1 MNYTGAVIRQR
12 FEQLVAS
19 RQVVQAKWD
28 DCERYIAPFRGGRF
42 FNEQR
47 GESQKD
53 WGSITDVWDST
64 AIMGAQRLAASIHA
78 AVTSPA
84 IRWFRLAFRDSAIQK
99 DKQAKGWLD
108 DCSDKMFDEIQA
120 SDFNTEIS
128 MAYQDMV
135 VFGPSAMIE
144 EPMKERFP
152 GLWNG
157 LDFTCVPIRE
167 IYFEE
172 DHRDRAKVFYRRL
185 QWTPV
190 QIVDKFGADK
200 CPEWVR
206 LKAENSTGVEERIDV
221 IFCIFKRDEI
231 PTLRLGEVAAPKLRP
246 YGFKYVLRAAGD
258 ELGEE
263 GGYYDMP
270 AYIARWE
277 KTSGSMWGHGP
288 GMIALPTVKYL
299 NAWMEAQKNSAEKQV
314 DPAMLV
320 TERGL
325 ISDPDLTPGGI
336 TVVRTLDDIKMFESG
351 ARQDVAVQVLMD
363 LREMVR
369 KFFREDDLQLKSSPQ
384 MTATE
389 AQIRYELMN
398 RLLGSTLA
406 RIQND
411 LLDPLLQNTFNIMY
425 REKQFGETPQSIL
438 NTRAEMQI
446 EYLGPLMR
454 SQRTDEVGAIERLFQ
469 SVGNAA
475 QVFPE
480 VVDVMDPIAAVREI
494 AERLST
500 PAACLRD
507 ANEIAQRKQQ
517 RDQMQKAM
525 QAEQEGKAA
534 NQHAQAQA
542 AMAQA
547 NQQGG
552 PAASA

>member
-1 MNYTGAVIRQR
+1 MKFTPAIIRQR
-12 FEQLVAS
+12 FEQLVGS
-19 RQVVQAKWD
+19 RQVVQAFWD
-28 DCERYIAPFRGGRF
+28 DCERYIAPYRGGRF

-53 WGSITDVWDST
+53 YGSITDVWDST

-84 IRWFRLAFRDSAIQK
+84 IRWFRLAFRDAAIQK
-99 DKQAKGWLD
+99 DKAAKGWLD
-108 DCSDKMFDEIQA
+108 DCSDRMFDEIQA

-128 MAYQDMV
+128 CAYQDMV

-144 EPMKERFP
+144 EAAKEKFP

-172 DHRDRAKVFYRRL
+172 DHKSRARVFYRRL

-190 QIVDKFGADK
+190 QIMDKFAEK
-200 CPEWVR
+200 TPEWVR
-206 LKAENSTGVEERIDV
+206 LKADNSTGVEDRIDV

-231 PTLRLGEVAAPKLRP
+231 DPLKLGEVASPLRRP
-246 YGFKYVLRAAGD
+246 YGYQYVLRATGEPLGD
-258 ELGEE
+258 E
-263 GGYYDMP
+263 GGYYEMP

-277 KTSGSMWGHGP
+277 KTSGSIWGHGP

-314 DPAMLV
+314 DPSMLV

-369 KFFREDDLQLKSSPQ
+369 KFFREDDLQLKQSPQ

-411 LLDPLLQNTFNIMY
+411 LLDPLLQTTFNIMF
-425 REKQFGETPQSIL
+425 RAKQFAEPPQSIL
-438 NTRAEMQI
+438 NTKAEMQI

-454 SQRTDEVGAIERLFQ
+454 SQRTDEVAAIERLGQ
-469 SVGNAA
+469 SVGTMA
-475 QVFPE
+475 QFFPE
-480 VVDVMDPIAAVREI
+480 VVDVFDPIAAVREI

-500 PAACLRD
+500 PADILAD
-507 ANEIAQRKQQ
+507 ENEIARKKQQ
-517 RDQMQKAM
+517 RQQMQAAM
-525 QAEQEGKAA
+525 QAEQEGKAK
-534 NQHAQAQA
+534 NQHAQAAA

-547 NQQGG
+547 AQQGG
-552 PAASA
+552 GQPASA

>member
-1 MNYTGAVIRQR
+1 MNFTAAVIRSR

-19 RQVVQAKWD
+19 RQVVQARWD
-28 DCERYIAPFRGGRF
+28 ECEMFIAPFRGGRF
-42 FNEQR
+42 FNEQK

-53 WGSITDVWDST
+53 YQSIVNVWDST

-78 AVTSPA
+78 AITSPA
-84 IRWFRLAFRDSAIQK
+84 IRWFRLAFRDAKIQK
-99 DKQAKGWLD
+99 DKAAKSWLD
-108 DCSDKMFDEIQA
+108 DCSDRMFDEIQA

-128 MAYQDMV
+128 CAYQDMV

-144 EPMKERFP
+144 EANAQKFP
-152 GLWNG
+152 GMWNG

-172 DHRDRAKVFYRRL
+172 DEKSRARVFYRRL

-190 QIVDKFGADK
+190 QILSKFGSK
-200 CPEWVR
+200 TPEWIR
-206 LKAENSTGVEERIDV
+206 SKAEASTGVEDRIDL
-221 IFCIFKRDEI
+221 IFCVFKRDNI
-231 PTLRLGEVAAPKLRP
+231 SPLRLGEVAAPTLRP
-246 YGFKYVLRAAGD
+246 YGYKYVLRNTGD
-258 ELGEE
+258 EIGEE

-277 KTSGSMWGHGP
+277 KTSGSIWGHGP

-411 LLDPLLQNTFNIMY
+411 LLDPLLQTTFNIMY
-425 REKQFGETPQSIL
+425 REKQFPPTPQSIL
-438 NTRAEMQI
+438 DTRAEMQI

-454 SQRTDEVGAIERLFQ
+454 SQRTDEVGSIERLLQ
-469 SVGNAA
+469 SVGQTA
-475 QVFPE
+475 QFFPE
-480 VVDVMDPIAAVREI
+480 VIDVVDPIAAIREI

-500 PAACLRD
+500 PADILND
-507 ANEIAQRKQQ
+507 ENEIAKRKQQ
-517 RDQMQKAM
+517 RQQMQQAV
-525 QAEQEGKAA
+525 QAEQEGKAK
-534 NQHAQAQA
+534 NQHAQAAA

-547 NQQGG
+547 AQQGAQ
-552 PAASA
+552 PAA

>member
-1 MNYTGAVIRQR
+1 
-12 FEQLVAS
+12 
-19 RQVVQAKWD
+19 
-28 DCERYIAPFRGGRF
+28 
-42 FNEQR
+42 
-47 GESQKD
+47 
-53 WGSITDVWDST
+53 
-64 AIMGAQRLAASIHA
+64 
-78 AVTSPA
+78 
-84 IRWFRLAFRDSAIQK
+84 
-99 DKQAKGWLD
+99 
-108 DCSDKMFDEIQA
+108 MFDEIQA

-128 MAYQDMV
+128 CAYQDMV

-144 EPMKERFP
+144 EANAQKFP
-152 GLWNG
+152 GMWNG

-172 DHRDRAKVFYRRL
+172 DEKSRARVFYRRL

-190 QIVDKFGADK
+190 QILSKFAEK
-200 CPEWVR
+200 TPEWIR
-206 LKAENSTGVEERIDV
+206 SKAEASTGVEDRIDL
-221 IFCIFKRDEI
+221 IFCVFKRDNI
-231 PTLRLGEVAAPKLRP
+231 KPLRLGEVAAPTLRP
-246 YGFKYVLRAAGD
+246 YGYKYVLRNTGD
-258 ELGEE
+258 EIGDE

-277 KTSGSMWGHGP
+277 KTSGSIWGHGP

-369 KFFREDDLQLKSSPQ
+369 KFFREDDLQLKQSPQ

-411 LLDPLLQNTFNIMY
+411 LLDPLLQTTFNIMY
-425 REKQFGETPQSIL
+425 REKQFPPTPQSIL
-438 NTRAEMQI
+438 DTRAEMQI

-454 SQRTDEVGAIERLFQ
+454 SQRTDEVGSIERLLQ
-469 SVGNAA
+469 SVGQTA
-475 QVFPE
+475 QFFPE
-480 VVDVMDPIAAVREI
+480 VIDVVDPIAAIREI

-500 PAACLRD
+500 PADILND
-507 ANEIAQRKQQ
+507 ENEIAKRKQQ
-517 RDQMQKAM
+517 RAQMQQAV

-534 NQHAQAQA
+534 NQHAQAAA

-547 NQQGG
+547 ARGTACRRLATRSSTLSVRRSSRR
-552 PAASA
+552 PRRWRAS

>member
-1 MNYTGAVIRQR
+1 MIFTAAVIRQR

-19 RQVVQAKWD
+19 RQVVQARWD
-28 DCERYIAPFRGGRF
+28 ECEMFIAPFRGGRF

-53 WGSITDVWDST
+53 YQSIVNVWDST

-78 AVTSPA
+78 AITSPA
-84 IRWFRLAFRDSAIQK
+84 IRWFRLAFRDAKIQK
-99 DKQAKGWLD
+99 DKAAKSWLD
-108 DCSDKMFDEIQA
+108 DCSDRMFDEIQA

-128 MAYQDMV
+128 CAYQDMV

-144 EPMKERFP
+144 EANTPKFP

-172 DHRDRAKVFYRRL
+172 DEKSRARVFYRRL

-190 QIVDKFGADK
+190 QILSKFAEK
-200 CPEWVR
+200 TPEWIR
-206 LKAENSTGVEERIDV
+206 SKAEVSTGVEDRIDL

-231 PTLRLGEVAAPKLRP
+231 KPMRLGESAAPTLRP
-246 YGFKYVLRAAGD
+246 YGYKYVLRNTGD
-258 ELGEE
+258 EIGDE
-263 GGYYDMP
+263 GGYYEMP
-270 AYIARWE
+270 AFVARWE
-277 KTSGSMWGHGP
+277 KTSGSIWGHGP

-336 TVVRTLDDIKMFESG
+336 TVVRSLDEIKMFESG

-411 LLDPLLQNTFNIMY
+411 LLDPLLQTTFNIMY
-425 REKQFGETPQSIL
+425 REKQFPETPQSIL
-438 NTRAEMQI
+438 DTRAEMQI

-454 SQRTDEVGAIERLFQ
+454 SQRTDEVGSIERLFQ

-475 QVFPE
+475 QFFPE
-480 VVDVMDPIAAVREI
+480 VVDVLDPIAAIREI

-500 PAACLRD
+500 PADCLRD
-507 ANEIAQRKQQ
+507 ENEIVKLKQARQ
-517 RDQMQKAM
+517 QMQAAM
-525 QAEQEGKAA
+525 QAEQEGKAK
-534 NQHAQAQA
+534 NQHAQAAA

-547 NQQGG
+547 QGAQ
-552 PAASA
+552 PAAA

>member
-1 MNYTGAVIRQR
+1 MNYTPAVIRQR

-42 FNEQR
+42 FNEQK

-53 WGSITDVWDST
+53 YGSITDVWDST
-64 AIMGAQRLAASIHA
+64 AIMGAQRLAASIHTA
-78 AVTSPA
+78 ITSPA
-84 IRWFRLAFRDSAIQK
+84 IRWFRLAFRDAAIQK
-99 DKQAKGWLD
+99 DKAAKSWLD

-128 MAYQDMV
+128 CAYQDMV
-135 VFGPSAMIE
+135 VFGPSAMIAE
-144 EPMKERFP
+144 AQAQKFQ

-157 LDFTCVPIRE
+157 LDYTCVPIRE

-172 DHRDRAKVFYRRL
+172 DEKSRAKVFYRRL

-190 QIVDKFGADK
+190 QILSKFAEK
-200 CPEWVR
+200 TPEWIR
-206 LKAENSTGVEERIDV
+206 LKAENSTGVEDRIDL
-221 IFCIFKRDEI
+221 IFCIFKRDNI
-231 PTLRLGEVAAPKLRP
+231 QPLRLGEVRAPTLRP
-246 YGFKYVLRAAGD
+246 YGYKYVLRNTGD
-258 ELGEE
+258 EIGEE

-277 KTSGSMWGHGP
+277 KTSGSIWGHGP

-314 DPAMLV
+314 DPSMLV

-336 TVVRTLDDIKMFESG
+336 TVVRSLEDIKMFESG

-369 KFFREDDLQLKSSPQ
+369 KFFREDDLQLKQSPQ

-398 RLLGSTLA
+398 RILGSTMA

-411 LLDPLLQNTFNIMY
+411 LLDPLLQTTFNIMY
-425 REKQFGETPQSIL
+425 REQQFAQPPQSIL

-454 SQRTDEVGAIERLFQ
+454 SQRTDEVGAIERLIQ
-469 SVGNAA
+469 SIGTAA
-475 QVFPE
+475 QFFPE
-480 VVDVMDPIAAVREI
+480 VTDVLDPIQAVREI

-500 PAACLRD
+500 PANILNDPNQIA
-507 ANEIAQRKQQ
+507 IKQAQRQKMQQ
-517 RDQMQKAM
+517 AM
-525 QAEQEGKAA
+525 QAEQEGKAK
-534 NQHAQAQA
+534 NQHAQAAA

-547 NQQGG
+547 SQQGG
-552 PAASA
+552 QPANA